1 MSQKSISAC
10 FVADMKAALP
20 TPRPF
25 TLLLKAIKKLLL
37 PWLLPTLS
45 SCLMMVPSSAIPW
58 RRLLWPLWTGSYP
71 KVRPLPSPIL
81 TSFFF
86 FLFFFSLSVYLIATD
101 CNDRRPNLSHLQGI
115 SLQGPDPYST
125 PIPIFF
131 CSQAN
136 VHHLF
141 RV

>member
-10 FVADMKAALP
+10 FVADVKAALP
-20 TPRPF
+20 IPRPF

-45 SCLMMVPSSAIPW
+45 SCLMMVLSSVIPW

-71 KVRPLPSPIL
+71 KVCLLPSPIL
-81 TSFFF
+81 TSFF
-86 FLFFFSLSVYLIATD
+86 FFFSLSVYLIATD

-125 PIPIFF
+125 SIPIFF
-131 CSQAN
+131 RSQAN